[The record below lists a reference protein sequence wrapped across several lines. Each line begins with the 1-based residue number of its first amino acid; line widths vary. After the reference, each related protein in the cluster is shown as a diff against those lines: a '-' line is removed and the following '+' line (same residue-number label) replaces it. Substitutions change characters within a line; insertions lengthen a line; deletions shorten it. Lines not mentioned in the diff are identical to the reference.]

1 MTSGRRTD
9 VSPRALEASTS
20 YVPSP
25 MDVDALQNQLI
36 VLSAIGATTAYWW
49 FVLVPNARVS
59 LAKNKKTGAL
69 RTYLEELK
77 TDDSRPIER
86 WFFEKWLRKIDP
98 ETRYL
103 LRDDDVDE
111 TVEGASTSPSA
122 AAASPERDADAPR
135 REPSLEEILRA
146 AKKTPKFWSLDNPVL
161 VGTGLSIGVAA
172 LFSSPPS

>member
-1 MTSGRRTD
+1 MTSGRRTI

-25 MDVDALQNQLI
+25 MDADALRNQLI
-36 VLSAIGATTAYWW
+36 VISAVGATTAFWW
-49 FVLVPNARVS
+49 FVLVPNARLG
-59 LAKNKKTGAL
+59 LARNKKSGAL
-69 RTYLEELK
+69 RAYLEELK
-77 TDDSRPIER
+77 TDDARPIER

-103 LRDDDVDE
+103 LGDDDDDGKGKE
-111 TVEGASTSPSA
+111 TSAASTSPARDA
-122 AAASPERDADAPR
+122 AADAPG

-146 AKKTPKFWSLDNPVL
+146 AKKTSPFWSLDNPVL
-161 VGTGLSIGVAA
+161 VGTALSVGVAA